1 MERQRSS
8 SSSSSSSSY
17 HLVSPKSLLF
27 LSFAS
32 SSLLFSFLFAL
43 FALRHGHPLPF
54 ASVPIGANASGAAIA
69 RAPALEDSLDAMGV
83 AEVDEAVR
91 GRRRPRSRGWVAEG
105 ARRAVAGDLSPA
117 PVVGSGSAT
126 EVKGAVTGGGNGG
139 APANDEVLEGQ
150 EIAEAGNYSIRAL
163 DLATI
168 EAKEEVVRVGGDGEK
183 LERDSV
189 SEKPN
194 SAEGKN
200 LSKIDVGS
208 VTEMPLDAGN
218 ASASLEVIATAGKF
232 EGKEY
237 VRPVNFT
244 MEASGTAMEVRGESL
259 KDGYV
264 GNKYNSSVQ
273 AAYAYQQGEQREILD
288 HLAGKNNSW
297 AAPANPVKQDPN
309 LIEEATT
316 SKVMESSRS
325 NAVHCDV
332 YGGSWVFDETYP
344 LYASDTCP
352 FIDEGFSCGENGRMD
367 HSYMKWRWQPKH
379 CNIPRFDARRML
391 EMLRGKRLVFVG
403 DSINRNQ
410 WESMM
415 CLLRTAVSDPA
426 RIHETRGRKIT
437 KEKGDYNFKFLDYNC
452 SVEYHVTHFLV
463 HEGKARI
470 GHKRTKT
477 LRIDTIDRSSSRWKG
492 ANVLVFNT
500 AHWWSHHKTKAGVNY
515 YQEGD
520 HVHPHLDASTAFQRA
535 LTTWASWVDHYINPR
550 QTRVFF
556 RSSSPSHFSGGEWNS
571 GGHCRESTLPLNDT
585 HARPVPERN
594 VILERVTKQ
603 MKTPVTILNI
613 TYLSGI
619 RIDGHPSLYG
629 RKAVD
634 LTASSVQ
641 DCSHWCLPGV
651 PDTWNEMLFYHLV
664 SSQEKDV
671 AS

>member
-17 HLVSPKSLLF
+17 HLVSPKSLLL

-43 FALRHGHPLPF
+43 FALRHGRSLPF
-54 ASVPIGANASGAAIA
+54 ASASIGANASAAPIARA
-69 RAPALEDSLDAMGV
+69 RAPAIGGSAGV

-91 GRRRPRSRGWVAEG
+91 GRRSRDWVSEG
-105 ARRAVAGDLSPA
+105 ARRAVAGDPSPA
-117 PVVGSGSAT
+117 PVVGSGLAI
-126 EVKGAVTGGGNGG
+126 EVKGAVTGEGNGG
-139 APANDEVLEGQ
+139 AAANGEVSEGQ
-150 EIAEAGNYSIRAL
+150 EIVEAGNYSIGAL
-163 DLATI
+163 DLAV
-168 EAKEEVVRVGGDGEK
+168 EVREEVVRVGGDSENLSKDVPEK
-183 LERDSV
+183 LPS
-189 SEKPN
+189 

-208 VTEMPLDAGN
+208 VTETPLDVGN
-218 ASASLEVIATAGKF
+218 ASASLEVTATADKF
-232 EGKEY
+232 EGTKS

-273 AAYAYQQGEQREILD
+273 AAYAYQQGEQRESSD
-288 HLAGKNNSW
+288 HSAGKNSSG
-297 AAPANPVKQDPN
+297 AAPANPIKRDSN
-309 LIEEATT
+309 LIEEAIT
-316 SKVMESSRS
+316 SKMMDSSRS

-332 YGGSWVFDETYP
+332 YDGSWVFDETYP
-344 LYASDTCP
+344 PYTSDTCP
-352 FIDEGFSCGENGRMD
+352 FIDEGFSCGANGRMD

-379 CNIPRFDARRML
+379 CNIPRFDASRML
-391 EMLRGKRLVFVG
+391 EMLRGKRLVFIG

-415 CLLRTAVSDPA
+415 CLLRAAVSDPA

-470 GHKRTKT
+470 GQKRTKT

-520 HVHPHLDASTAFQRA
+520 HVHPRLDASTAFQRA
-535 LTTWASWVDHYINPR
+535 LTTWASWVDRYINPR

-585 HARPVPERN
+585 HARPAPERN
-594 VILERVTKQ
+594 VILEQVTKQ

-613 TYLSGI
+613 TNLSGI
-619 RIDGHPSLYG
+619 RIDGHPSVYG
-629 RKAVD
+629 RKVVD

-651 PDTWNEMLFYHLV
+651 PDTWNELLFHHLL
-664 SSQEKDV
+664 SSQDKGV

>member
-8 SSSSSSSSY
+8 SSSSSSTSSSSY
-17 HLVSPKSLLF
+17 HLVSPKSLLL

-43 FALRHGHPLPF
+43 FALRHGRPLPF
-54 ASVPIGANASGAAIA
+54 ASAPIGANASAAAIA
-69 RAPALEDSLDAMGV
+69 RAPALGGSVAGTGV
-83 AEVDEAVR
+83 AEVDEPVR
-91 GRRRPRSRGWVAEG
+91 GRRSRDWVAEG
-105 ARRAVAGDLSPA
+105 ARRAFARDPSPA
-117 PVVGSGSAT
+117 PAVASGWAV
-126 EVKGAVTGGGNGG
+126 EVKRAVTGGGNGG
-139 APANDEVLEGQ
+139 APATGEVLKEQ
-150 EIAEAGNYSIRAL
+150 EIAEAGNYSIGAL
-163 DLATI
+163 DSAT
-168 EAKEEVVRVGGDGEK
+168 EAKKEVARVGGDGENLNK
-183 LERDSV
+183 DSV

-208 VTEMPLDAGN
+208 VVETLLDAGN
-218 ASASLEVIATAGKF
+218 ASASLKVTATADKL
-232 EGKEY
+232 EGTES
-237 VRPVNFT
+237 VRPAT
-244 MEASGTAMEVRGESL
+244 MEVRGESL

-273 AAYAYQQGEQREILD
+273 AAYAYQQGEQRESSD
-288 HLAGKNNSW
+288 HSAGRNNTK
-297 AAPANPVKQDPN
+297 AVPTNPIKQDPN
-309 LIEEATT
+309 LIEEAIM
-316 SKVMESSRS
+316 SKMMDSSRS

-332 YGGSWVFDETYP
+332 YDGSWVFDETYP
-344 LYASDTCP
+344 LYTSDKCP
-352 FIDEGFSCGENGRMD
+352 FIDEGFSCGANGRMD
-367 HSYMKWRWQPKH
+367 QSYTKWRWQPKH

-391 EMLRGKRLVFVG
+391 EMLQGKRLVFIG

-415 CLLRTAVSDPA
+415 CLLRTAVPDPA

-470 GHKRTKT
+470 GQKRTKT
-477 LRIDTIDRSSSRWKG
+477 LQIDTIDRSSSRWKG

-520 HVHPHLDASTAFQRA
+520 HVHPHLDASTAFQKA
-535 LTTWASWVDHYINPR
+535 LTTWASWVDRYTNPR
-550 QTRVFF
+550 KTRVFF

-594 VILERVTKQ
+594 VILEQVTKQ

-613 TYLSGI
+613 TNLSGI
-619 RIDGHPSLYG
+619 RIDGHPSVYG
-629 RKAVD
+629 RKAED

-651 PDTWNEMLFYHLV
+651 PDTWNELLFYHLV

>member
-1 MERQRSS
+1 M
-8 SSSSSSSSY
+8 
-17 HLVSPKSLLF
+17 
-27 LSFAS
+27 
-32 SSLLFSFLFAL
+32 
-43 FALRHGHPLPF
+43 
-54 ASVPIGANASGAAIA
+54 
-69 RAPALEDSLDAMGV
+69 
-83 AEVDEAVR
+83 AEVDEAVLGSR
-91 GRRRPRSRGWVAEG
+91 GRGWVTEG
-105 ARRAVAGDLSPA
+105 AHRAVAGDPSPA
-117 PVVGSGSAT
+117 PAVDSSLAV

-139 APANDEVLEGQ
+139 APGNGEVVEGQ
-150 EIAEAGNYSIRAL
+150 EIAEAGNYSIGAL
-163 DLATI
+163 DLAI
-168 EAKEEVVRVGGDGEK
+168 ETKEEVVRVGGDSEK
-183 LERDSV
+183 LERGSV

-208 VTEMPLDAGN
+208 APETPLDAGN
-218 ASASLEVIATAGKF
+218 ASASLEVTATTDKLERTESVTPAD
-232 EGKEY
+232 
-237 VRPVNFT
+237 FT
-244 MEASGTAMEVRGESL
+244 MEASGTAVEVRGESL

-273 AAYAYQQGEQREILD
+273 AGYAYQQGEQRESSNHSGAKD
-288 HLAGKNNSW
+288 NFG
-297 AAPANPVKQDPN
+297 AAPGNPIKQDPN
-309 LIEEATT
+309 LIEEA
-316 SKVMESSRS
+316 SKIDSSRRDP
-325 NAVHCDV
+325 VHCDV
-332 YGGSWVFDETYP
+332 YDGSWVFDETYP
-344 LYASDTCP
+344 LYTNDTCL
-352 FIDEGFSCGENGRMD
+352 FIDEGFSCGTNGRMD

-391 EMLRGKRLVFVG
+391 EMLRGKRLVFIG

-415 CLLRTAVSDPA
+415 CLLRAAVSDPA

-470 GHKRTKT
+470 GQKRTKT

-535 LTTWASWVDHYINPR
+535 LTTWASWVDRYINPR

-585 HARPVPERN
+585 HARPAPKRN
-594 VILERVTKQ
+594 VILEQVTKQ

-613 TYLSGI
+613 TNLSGI
-619 RIDGHPSLYG
+619 RIDGHPSVYG
-629 RKAVD
+629 RKAVV

-651 PDTWNEMLFYHLV
+651 PDTWNELLFYHLL
-664 SSQEKDV
+664 SSIL
-671 AS
+671 